1 MVRRS
6 TIPFDCLGFRYSSKY
21 FSRREKLLPKS
32 RNTLV
37 PLSSRRILFP
47 PISFTPPKNEKER
60 QYIRQLKNA
69 PIEAQLIK
77 LCDISSNL
85 GNLKNSSW
93 SKTRMKKYVN
103 KKIENLKAIKLGI
116 SQQRVRYPRVEKIID
131 AINEILIEYNQKL
144 VIIQ

>member
-1 MVRRS
+1 MSGTNPVVRRS

-21 FSRREKLLPKS
+21 FSRLEKLL
-32 RNTLV
+32 
-37 PLSSRRILFP
+37 
-47 PISFTPPKNEKER
+47 PKNEKER

-93 SKTRMKKYVN
+93 SKTRKKKYVN

-116 SQQRVRYPRVEKIID
+116 SQQRVQYPQVGKIID